1 MSDRVT
7 RSAARLAAAA
17 SNSAAAAASD
27 PSTFEEQPPPKN
39 RKRKAS
45 ALAVPSP
52 EQSSNAAKSPPSARA
67 KKQKLTSA
75 GAASA
80 SSSAPRRQP
89 PRLSAIMAKQGYLSQ
104 EIHSVT
110 TTYGSYS
117 SSSDPTID
125 KSGPQPA
132 SEPSKRKSSRNK
144 KTTTGN
150 FPHANLD
157 RYHANI
163 FQDPGPSTSATPQ
176 SKRSKK
182 PTSKKAEDVTS
193 KGHDEASP
201 GHPDTSTHNPAGTED
216 SDDDEHDDGR
226 AYDEDDDDHED
237 PFRAGFLGGGG
248 PGGPL
253 SSTLR
258 ALTGMVSGVSQ
269 RFRDLLEKLRNKSD
283 PSIQLIALQEL
294 SDILLISTEDNL
306 SGHFSPDQFVKEFV
320 GLMEPDDYENQNAEI
335 MLLASRC
342 LANLMEAMPPSTAN
356 VVYGG
361 AVPVLVQKLLQ
372 IEYIDLAEQSL
383 SVSRGN

>member
-1 MSDRVT
+1 MT
-7 RSAARLAAAA
+7 YRS
-17 SNSAAAAASD
+17 S
-27 PSTFEEQPPPKN
+27 
-39 RKRKAS
+39 
-45 ALAVPSP
+45 
-52 EQSSNAAKSPPSARA
+52 
-67 KKQKLTSA
+67 
-75 GAASA
+75 
-80 SSSAPRRQP
+80 
-89 PRLSAIMAKQGYLSQ
+89 
-104 EIHSVT
+104 
-110 TTYGSYS
+110 S
-117 SSSDPTID
+117 SSSDPPTD
-125 KSGPQPA
+125 KNGPQPA

-144 KTTTGN
+144 KTSTGN
-150 FPHANLD
+150 PTHENLGH
-157 RYHANI
+157 YNINI
-163 FQDPGPSTSATPQ
+163 FQDPGPSTSATPL

-193 KGHDEASP
+193 KGHDEASTGRP
-201 GHPDTSTHNPAGTED
+201 HTSTHDPAGTED

-226 AYDEDDDDHED
+226 AYDDDDDDHDD
-237 PFRAGFLGGGG
+237 PFRAGFLGAGG

-269 RFRDLLEKLRNKSD
+269 RFRDLLEKLRNKNDQSV
-283 PSIQLIALQEL
+283 QLIALQEL

-320 GLMEPDDYENQNAEI
+320 SLMEPDDYENQNAEI

-383 SVSRGN
+383 SVSPGCQIYLYISLICVDLGEDLG

>member
-1 MSDRVT
+1 MATTYGSS
-7 RSAARLAAAA
+7 SA
-17 SNSAAAAASD
+17 SSD
-27 PSTFEEQPPPKN
+27 PST
-39 RKRKAS
+39 
-45 ALAVPSP
+45 
-52 EQSSNAAKSPPSARA
+52 
-67 KKQKLTSA
+67 
-75 GAASA
+75 
-80 SSSAPRRQP
+80 
-89 PRLSAIMAKQGYLSQ
+89 
-104 EIHSVT
+104 
-110 TTYGSYS
+110 
-117 SSSDPTID
+117 D

-144 KTTTGN
+144 KTTTGKSPYEN
-150 FPHANLD
+150 FDQYNANV
-157 RYHANI
+157 
-163 FQDPGPSTSATPQ
+163 FQDPGPSTSATPS

-182 PTSKKAEDVTS
+182 PTTKKAEDVTS
-193 KGHDEASP
+193 KGHGEASLGRP
-201 GHPDTSTHNPAGTED
+201 NTSTHDPAGTED

-226 AYDEDDDDHED
+226 AYDEDDDDHDD
-237 PFRAGFLGGGG
+237 PFRAGFLGAGG

-269 RFRDLLEKLRNKSD
+269 RFRDLLDKLRNKND
-283 PSIQLIALQEL
+283 QSIQLIALQEL

-320 GLMEPDDYENQNAEI
+320 SLMEPDDYENHNADI

-342 LANLMEAMPPSTAN
+342 LANLMEAMPASTAN

-383 SVSRGN
+383 SVSPRYRIHLSILLICVDLGENLC

>member
-1 MSDRVT
+1 M
-7 RSAARLAAAA
+7 
-17 SNSAAAAASD
+17 
-27 PSTFEEQPPPKN
+27 
-39 RKRKAS
+39 
-45 ALAVPSP
+45 
-52 EQSSNAAKSPPSARA
+52 
-67 KKQKLTSA
+67 
-75 GAASA
+75 
-80 SSSAPRRQP
+80 
-89 PRLSAIMAKQGYLSQ
+89 
-104 EIHSVT
+104 T
-110 TTYGSYS
+110 TTYGSSS
-117 SSSDPTID
+117 SSSDPSTD

-144 KTTTGN
+144 KTTTGDTLIKKQGQYN
-150 FPHANLD
+150 
-157 RYHANI
+157 ANI
-163 FQDPGPSTSATPQ
+163 FQDPGPSTSATPL
-176 SKRSKK
+176 SKRAKK
-182 PTSKKAEDVTS
+182 PIPKKAEDVTS
-193 KGHDEASP
+193 KGHNEASP
-201 GHPDTSTHNPAGTED
+201 GRPHISTHHPAGTED

-226 AYDEDDDDHED
+226 AYDEDEDDHED
-237 PFRAGFLGGGG
+237 PFRAGFLGAGG

-269 RFRDLLEKLRNKSD
+269 RFRDLLEKLRNKND
-283 PSIQLIALQEL
+283 PSVQLIALQEL

-320 GLMEPDDYENQNAEI
+320 SLMEPDDYENQNAEI

-383 SVSRGN
+383 SVSPKYQTPLNNPLTCVDLGENLG